1 MVGQDT
7 RRGAVLDL
15 LNFAFLEERTIYETL
30 QGVANPLRQA
40 RNFYCG
46 EKVFKGLRAATVPF
60 KRGARRLS
68 VDPMF
73 IHEARKL

>member
-1 MVGQDT
+1 MVSQET
-7 RRGAVLDL
+7 RRGAGLDL
-15 LNFAFLEERTIYETL
+15 LNFVITGERTIYEIL
-30 QGVANPLRQA
+30 QGVASPLRQA

-46 EKVFKGLRAATVPF
+46 NNVLNRLRAATVPL